1 MRRYMMVLAVVALAA
16 LLAVPAVAQ
25 KSKGKE
31 EQKPAESKKIEDLI
45 KEGQY
50 QQAVDLAKK
59 FIEAGQVTEGLYLD
73 MGVAYFNLKQYDEA
87 IKAYEEAYKL
97 NMFSTQALL
106 FEATCYHEMGLEDK
120 VAEVYEKVLGIE
132 PTNTQVRYDLA
143 QLYEKQKKL
152 DQALAQYTEIYNVT
166 PDFKDVA
173 YATALILHN
182 KGEMEKAEPYFEKAL
197 SLNPASEDILLAQ
210 GQNFLKEKKYEKAVA
225 PLSQYLEAAKSD
237 TLKPAVMRQIA
248 GAYTKAAAE
257 VKVDKK
263 AMKPEELKAAQDT
276 ANGLYTNAIT
286 YYDKLLVVRPN
297 NDEALEGKANALI
310 QMGRNS
316 EAVAVLKQFM
326 QSSRNEAEKKKVGE
340 LIKQLESARKG

>member
-1 MRRYMMVLAVVALAA
+1 MRRYWFLLAVVALAVA
-16 LLAVPAVAQ
+16 LAVPALAQ

-31 EQKPAESKKIEDLI
+31 EQKAESKKIEDLV

-59 FIEAGQVTEGLYLD
+59 FIEAGQVTEGLYIDL
-73 MGVAYFNLKQYDEA
+73 GVAHYHLKQYEEA

-106 FEATCYHEMGLEDK
+106 FEATCYHELGQEDK
-120 VAEVYEKVLGIE
+120 VAEVYDKVLGIE

-152 DQALAQYTEIYNVT
+152 DQALAQYTEIYNAT

-173 YATALILHN
+173 YAIAVILHS
-182 KGEMEKAEPYFEKAL
+182 KGEAEKAEPYFEKAL
-197 SLNPASEDILLAQ
+197 SLSPESEDVLLAQ
-210 GQNFLKEKKYEKAVA
+210 GQNFLKEKKYAKAVA
-225 PLSQYLEAAKSD
+225 PLAKYLEVAKSE
-237 TLKPAVMRQIA
+237 TLKPAVMRQVA
-248 GAYTKAAAE
+248 GAYTKAAVD
-257 VKVDKK
+257 VKIDKK
-263 AMKPEELKAAQDT
+263 AMKPDELKAAQET

-310 QMGRNS
+310 QLGRNA

-326 QSSRNEAEKKKVGE
+326 QSSKNEAEKKKVGE
-340 LIKQLESARKG
+340 LLKQLESAKKG